1 MKKMKKEKVNAM
13 LKKYVYTNIFK
24 KHEIDNLIIIK
35 VFLLETILNIVL
47 FFSKDKKH
55 LYNYSEYIYILHNCP
70 YKFNTLSNKLQTKII
85 AFANKEVYQD
95 LCLI

>member
-1 MKKMKKEKVNAM
+1 MKKEEVNAM
-13 LKKYVYTNIFK
+13 LKRYVYTNIFK
-24 KHEIDNLIIIK
+24 KHEIDNCIIIK

-55 LYNYSEYIYILHNCP
+55 LYNYNEYIYIRNNYSNKL
-70 YKFNTLSNKLQTKII
+70 NTLSNTLQAKIT
-85 AFANKEVYQD
+85 AFANKEIYND